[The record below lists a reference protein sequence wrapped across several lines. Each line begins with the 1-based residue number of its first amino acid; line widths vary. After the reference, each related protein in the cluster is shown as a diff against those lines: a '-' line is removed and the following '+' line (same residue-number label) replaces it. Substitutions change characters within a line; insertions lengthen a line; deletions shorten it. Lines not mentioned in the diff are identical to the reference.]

1 MKIEFDKFMY
11 LIGSVIVLLV
21 VLLVCTIIVL
31 SVVNTCDNK
40 QIKKDNT
47 TIEKTNYSNDSLRI
61 ELKHIDKDKNEKI
74 IEVKGLNNDST
85 YKLFKRLIAE

>member
-1 MKIEFDKFMY
+1 MEAFGNKSCAIA
-11 LIGSVIVLLV
+11 IVIPILV
-21 VLLVCTIIVL
+21 IIVATYAL
-31 SVVNTCDNK
+31 GRCDNK

-47 TIEKTNYSNDSLRI
+47 TIEKTNYSNDSIRI

>member
-1 MKIEFDKFMY
+1 MNVGFDGFVK
-11 LIGSVIVLLV
+11 LV
-21 VLLVCTIIVL
+21 GGIIILLVCTIIVL
-31 SVVNTCDNK
+31 VVTNHCDNK
-40 QIKKDNT
+40 QINKDNT

>member
-1 MKIEFDKFMY
+1 MKNFTQIITFISV
-11 LIGSVIVLLV
+11 LVIVIFTSIIGIF
-21 VLLVCTIIVL
+21 TIIN
-31 SVVNTCDNK
+31 SCENNQTTKDNK
-40 QIKKDNT
+40 IIENT
-47 TIEKTNYSNDSLRI
+47 KHTNDSIRI

>member
-1 MKIEFDKFMY
+1 MDGFKEFIVV
-11 LIGSVIVLLV
+11 IGS
-21 VLLVCTIIVL
+21 IIGLIITSMVAAKIL
-31 SVVNTCDNK
+31 NSCDNK

-85 YKLFKRLIAE
+85 YKLFKQLIAE

>member
-1 MKIEFDKFMY
+1 MDGFGKKSWAFD
-11 LIGSVIVLLV
+11 IVVPILV
-21 VLLVCTIIVL
+21 LAIPACVLTLWY
-31 SVVNTCDNK
+31 NR

-47 TIEKTNYSNDSLRI
+47 IIEKTIIEKTNYSNDSLRI

-85 YKLFKRLIAE
+85 YKLFKQLIAE

>member
-1 MKIEFDKFMY
+1 MKDSFDR
-11 LIGSVIVLLV
+11 LIVVCGGIAVIVVSTLLI
-21 VLLVCTIIVL
+21 LLISTMINGC
-31 SVVNTCDNK
+31 NNK

>member
-1 MKIEFDKFMY
+1 MY
-11 LIGSVIVLLV
+11 DIRNFITGACIGVIIGAIIICMSKVLN
-21 VLLVCTIIVL
+21 
-31 SVVNTCDNK
+31 SCDNK
-40 QIKKDNT
+40 QINKDNI

>member
-1 MKIEFDKFMY
+1 MDYIKNFM
-11 LIGSVIVLLV
+11 IGSCIGLI
-21 VLLVCTIIVL
+21 TFIIVVGIF
-31 SVVNTCDNK
+31 SIIDSCDNK

-47 TIEKTNYSNDSLRI
+47 TIEKTNYSNDSIRI

>member
-1 MKIEFDKFMY
+1 MKDSFDNIIAICGGSIVVIIASTL
-11 LIGSVIVLLV
+11 LISTMING
-21 VLLVCTIIVL
+21 C
-31 SVVNTCDNK
+31 NNK

-74 IEVKGLNNDST
+74 IEVKDLNNDST

>member
-1 MKIEFDKFMY
+1 MDAVKSFMIGACIGLM
-11 LIGSVIVLLV
+11 LIGIFS
-21 VLLVCTIIVL
+21 IIR
-31 SVVNTCDNK
+31 SCENK

-47 TIEKTNYSNDSLRI
+47 TIEKTNYSNDSIRI

-85 YKLFKRLIAE
+85 YKLFKQLIAE

>member
-1 MKIEFDKFMY
+1 MRNGIDTF
-11 LIGSVIVLLV
+11 ITIVGGSVIVI
-21 VLLVCTIIVL
+21 VCTLILFIVIK
-31 SVVNTCDNK
+31 TCNNNK

>member
-1 MKIEFDKFMY
+1 MRDSFDR
-11 LIGSVIVLLV
+11 LIVVCGCIAVIVVSTLL
-21 VLLVCTIIVL
+21 I
-31 SVVNTCDNK
+31 NTMINGCDNK

>member
-1 MKIEFDKFMY
+1 MKIEFGKFM
-11 LIGSVIVLLV
+11 SVIGCFI

-31 SVVNTCDNK
+31 IVINICDNR
-40 QIKKDNT
+40 QITKDNNI
-47 TIEKTNYSNDSLRI
+47 IESTKYSNDSIRI

>member
-21 VLLVCTIIVL
+21 CIIIFLIVT
-31 SVVNTCDNK
+31 NTCDNK

-61 ELKHIDKDKNEKI
+61 ELKYIDKDKNEKI

>member
-1 MKIEFDKFMY
+1 MDSFRNKSCAIAIVIPSL
-11 LIGSVIVLLV
+11 LIVIAAFIL
-21 VLLVCTIIVL
+21 TH
-31 SVVNTCDNK
+31 CDNK
-40 QIKKDNT
+40 QIKKDNI
-47 TIEKTNYSNDSLRI
+47 TIEKTNYSNDSIRI

>member
-1 MKIEFDKFMY
+1 MKVREFVT
-11 LIGSVIVLLV
+11 IISSVVG
-21 VLLVCTIIVL
+21 LLVCTIIVL
-31 SVVNTCDNK
+31 SVVNTCENK
-40 QIKKDNT
+40 QTRKDNT

>member
-1 MKIEFDKFMY
+1 MDGFKEF
-11 LIGSVIVLLV
+11 IAVVGSMVGLLF
-21 VLLVCTIIVL
+21 TIIITAT
-31 SVVNTCDNK
+31 VVRSCENK

>member
-1 MKIEFDKFMY
+1 MKVSEFVT
-11 LIGSVIVLLV
+11 VISTV
-21 VLLVCTIIVL
+21 VGLLVCTIIVL
-31 SVVNTCDNK
+31 SVVNTCENK
-40 QIKKDNT
+40 QIKKDNNI
-47 TIEKTNYSNDSLRI
+47 IEKTNYSNDSLRI

>member
-1 MKIEFDKFMY
+1 MRNGIDTF
-11 LIGSVIVLLV
+11 ITIVGGSVIVI
-21 VLLVCTIIVL
+21 VCTLILFIVIK
-31 SVVNTCDNK
+31 TCNNNK
-40 QIKKDNT
+40 QIKKDNI
-47 TIEKTNYSNDSLRI
+47 TIDKANYSNNSLRI

>member
-1 MKIEFDKFMY
+1 MDSFGNKSCAIAIVIPSL
-11 LIGSVIVLLV
+11 LI
-21 VLLVCTIIVL
+21 IIAAFIL
-31 SVVNTCDNK
+31 THCDNK

>member
-1 MKIEFDKFMY
+1 MRDSFNEF
-11 LIGSVIVLLV
+11 IAV
-21 VLLVCTIIVL
+21 VGGAVVFIVCTVIMVTVIY
-31 SVVNTCDNK
+31 TCNNNK

>member
-1 MKIEFDKFMY
+1 MRNGIDTF
-11 LIGSVIVLLV
+11 ITIVGGSVIVI
-21 VLLVCTIIVL
+21 VCTLILFIVIK
-31 SVVNTCDNK
+31 TCNNNK

-61 ELKHIDKDKNEKI
+61 ELKHRDKDKNETI

-85 YKLFKRLIAE
+85 YKLFKQLIAE

>member
-1 MKIEFDKFMY
+1 MNVGFDGFVK
-11 LIGSVIVLLV
+11 LV
-21 VLLVCTIIVL
+21 GGIIVLLVCTIIVL
-31 SVVNTCDNK
+31 VVTNHCDNK
-40 QIKKDNT
+40 QINKDNT

-85 YKLFKRLIAE
+85 YKLFKQLIAE

>member
-1 MKIEFDKFMY
+1 MY
-11 LIGSVIVLLV
+11 DIRNFITGACIGVIIGAIIICMSKVLN
-21 VLLVCTIIVL
+21 
-31 SVVNTCDNK
+31 SCDNK

-47 TIEKTNYSNDSLRI
+47 TIEKTNYSNDSIRI

-85 YKLFKRLIAE
+85 YKLFKQLIAE

>member
-1 MKIEFDKFMY
+1 MRDSFDNIIAICGGSIVVIIASTL
-11 LIGSVIVLLV
+11 LISTMING
-21 VLLVCTIIVL
+21 C
-31 SVVNTCDNK
+31 NNK

>member
-1 MKIEFDKFMY
+1 MTDTFKQFITFMIAFMMV
-11 LIGSVIVLLV
+11 IG
-21 VLLVCTIIVL
+21 IIAGAFAIIN
-31 SVVNTCDNK
+31 SCENK
-40 QIKKDNT
+40 QTTKDNN

>member
-1 MKIEFDKFMY
+1 MMNAFKSFMLGVCIGLM
-11 LIGSVIVLLV
+11 LIGIFS
-21 VLLVCTIIVL
+21 IIRG
-31 SVVNTCDNK
+31 CENK
-40 QIKKDNT
+40 QIRKDNT

-85 YKLFKRLIAE
+85 YKLFKQLIAE

>member
-1 MKIEFDKFMY
+1 MKVSEF
-11 LIGSVIVLLV
+11 IAVISSIVG
-21 VLLVCTIIVL
+21 LLVCTIIVL
-31 SVVNTCDNK
+31 SVVNTCENK

>member
-1 MKIEFDKFMY
+1 MIDDVNRFITGAC
-11 LIGSVIVLLV
+11 IGAIISIIIICVSKVLN
-21 VLLVCTIIVL
+21 
-31 SVVNTCDNK
+31 SYENK

-47 TIEKTNYSNDSLRI
+47 TIEKTNYSNDSIRI

>member
-1 MKIEFDKFMY
+1 MEGFKGFIEV
-11 LIGSVIVLLV
+11 IGGII

-31 SVVNTCDNK
+31 VVTNHCDNK
-40 QIKKDNT
+40 QINKDNT
-47 TIEKTNYSNDSLRI
+47 TIEKTNYSNDSIRLEI
-61 ELKHIDKDKNEKI
+61 KHIDKDKNEKI

>member
-1 MKIEFDKFMY
+1 MDYIKNFMIGACIG
-11 LIGSVIVLLV
+11 LISL
-21 VLLVCTIIVL
+21 IIVVGIFNIID
-31 SVVNTCDNK
+31 SCDNK

>member
-1 MKIEFDKFMY
+1 MKIEFGKFMSV
-11 LIGSVIVLLV
+11 IGGVIVLLV
-21 VLLVCTIIVL
+21 CIIIFLTVT
-31 SVVNTCDNK
+31 NTCDNR
-40 QIKKDNT
+40 QITKDNN
-47 TIEKTNYSNDSLRI
+47 TIESTKHSNDSLRI

>member
-1 MKIEFDKFMY
+1 MKDAFDK
-11 LIGSVIVLLV
+11 LVSICGGIAVIVVSTL
-21 VLLVCTIIVL
+21 IVGI
-31 SVVNTCDNK
+31 VIRGCINK